1 MKVLFVTS
9 EAIPFIK
16 TGGLADVT
24 GTLVDEFNRIGIEAE
39 LILPF
44 YRNIRQRAQ
53 EFDIHPLGTEINVLL
68 GEEVETARLWKGQT
82 PGGTPA
88 YFIENDTFYDRDEIY
103 GTSEGDFPDNA
114 SRFIFFN
121 RVVCEFFNALHLS
134 FDIIHC
140 NDWQTGLIPVY
151 INTLYKNE
159 FPGTATIMT
168 IHNLGYQGHFWSL
181 DMPLTGLGWEFFSS
195 EGLEYHG
202 KMNFLK
208 GGILFADIITTV
220 SSNYAREI
228 LTGEYGFGLEGVLKK
243 RIENLYG
250 VINGL
255 NYIEWNPEEDRL
267 IPATFGVTGL
277 EGKEKCKRALQEEHG
292 LLTDNSMLIGLVT
305 RLSSQ
310 KGLDLVADALG
321 DIIASGITVV
331 ILGKGDE
338 AFQDALLTLQKKF
351 KKRLSVTIGFDNALA
366 HRVYAGSDAFLMPS
380 RYEPC
385 GLGQLIA
392 LRYGAVPIVR
402 ATGGLVDTVTEYN
415 PSEGTGTGFLFS
427 HYSSGELFRTIKRA
441 QEYFSS
447 DSHWQ
452 KIQRNAMSQNFN
464 WSNSAKQYMSLY
476 EQALKKKRTDK
487 T

>member
-24 GTLVDEFNRIGIEAE
+24 GTLVDELNRIGIETA

-44 YRNIRQRAQ
+44 YRKIRQCAQ
-53 EFDIHPLGTEINVLL
+53 ELDIHPLGTEVKIPLDDK
-68 GEEVETARLWKGQT
+68 VETARLWKGQT

-88 YFIENDTFYDRDEIY
+88 YFIENNRFYDRDEIY

-121 RVVCEFFNALHLS
+121 RAVCEFLS
-134 FDIIHC
+134 VLNLPVDIIHC

-151 INTLYKNE
+151 TNTLYKNE
-159 FPGTATIMT
+159 FPETATIMT

-202 KMNFLK
+202 KLNFLK
-208 GGILFADIITTV
+208 SGILFSDIITTV

-228 LTGEYGFGLEGVLKK
+228 LTGEHGFGLEGVLKK
-243 RIENLYG
+243 RGKDLYG
-250 VINGL
+250 IINGL
-255 NYIEWNPEEDRL
+255 NYIEWNPEKDSF
-267 IPATFGVTGL
+267 IPANFGVNDLG
-277 EGKEKCKRALQEEHG
+277 GKERCKRVLQEKLG
-292 LLTDNSMLIGLVT
+292 LLPDNSMLIGLVT

-321 DIIASGITVV
+321 DIITSGISV
-331 ILGKGDE
+331 IMLGKGDE
-338 AFQDALLTLQKKF
+338 ALQNSFLSLQKKY
-351 KKRLSVTIGFDNALA
+351 KKKLSVTIGFDNLLA

-380 RYEPC
+380 KYEPC

-415 PSEGTGTGFLFS
+415 
-427 HYSSGELFRTIKRA
+427 RT
-441 QEYFSS
+441 S
-447 DSHWQ
+447 
-452 KIQRNAMSQNFN
+452 
-464 WSNSAKQYMSLY
+464 
-476 EQALKKKRTDK
+476 
-487 T
+487 

>member
-1 MKVLFVTS
+1 
-9 EAIPFIK
+9 
-16 TGGLADVT
+16 
-24 GTLVDEFNRIGIEAE
+24 
-39 LILPF
+39 
-44 YRNIRQRAQ
+44 
-53 EFDIHPLGTEINVLL
+53 
-68 GEEVETARLWKGQT
+68 
-82 PGGTPA
+82 
-88 YFIENDTFYDRDEIY
+88 
-103 GTSEGDFPDNA
+103 
-114 SRFIFFN
+114 
-121 RVVCEFFNALHLS
+121 
-134 FDIIHC
+134 
-140 NDWQTGLIPVY
+140 
-151 INTLYKNE
+151 
-159 FPGTATIMT
+159 
-168 IHNLGYQGHFWSL
+168 
-181 DMPLTGLGWEFFSS
+181 MPLTGLGWEFFSS

-277 EGKEKCKRALQEEHG
+277 EGKEKCKRALQEG

-441 QEYFSS
+441 QEYFTS